1 MNNGF
6 YLEEAIDIIEEI
18 LASGGTLRIYPRGT
32 SMLPFIVEGRDSVEL
47 RAYDREPR
55 KNDIA
60 FYKRD
65 NGQFV
70 LHRIVR
76 TGNDGIYTMCGD
88 NQTALEKGI
97 REDQIIAFAETVYRK
112 NRVINDKNFRYRVYL
127 FFWGIMPFRQ
137 VAFFWR
143 RCIGKLARIFKKMF
157 KKTVD

>member
-1 MNNGF
+1 
-6 YLEEAIDIIEEI
+6 
-18 LASGGTLRIYPRGT
+18 
-32 SMLPFIVEGRDSVEL
+32 MLPLIVEGRDSVEL
-47 RAYDREPR
+47 KSYDREPL

-88 NQTALEKGI
+88 NQTSLEKGI
-97 REDQIIAFAETVYRK
+97 RREQIIAFAETVYRK
-112 NRVINDKNFRYRVYL
+112 NRVLNGKNFGYRVYL
-127 FFWGIMPFRQ
+127 FFWRFMPLRHI
-137 VAFFWR
+137 VFFWR
-143 RCIGKLARIFKKMF
+143 HCIGKLVRIFKKMF

>member
-6 YLEEAIDIIEEI
+6 YLEEAIDIIDEI
-18 LASGGTLRIYPRGT
+18 LASGGALRIYPRGT
-32 SMLPFIVEGRDSVEL
+32 SMLPLIVEGRDSVEL
-47 RAYDREPR
+47 KSYDREPR

-76 TGNDGIYTMCGD
+76 TGNDGVYTMCGD
-88 NQTALEKGI
+88 NQTFLEEGI
-97 REDQIIAFAETVYRK
+97 RKDQIIAVAEKVYRK
-112 NRVINDKNFRYRVYL
+112 NKELSNKKIGYKIYL
-127 FFWGIMPFRQ
+127 FFWCIMPIRRILI
-137 VAFFWR
+137 FWR
-143 RCIGKLARIFKKMF
+143 RCIGKLVRIFKKML

>member
-6 YLEEAIDIIEEI
+6 YLEDVIDIIEEI
-18 LASGGTLRIYPRGT
+18 LESGGTLRLYPRGT
-32 SMLPFIVEGRDSVEL
+32 SMLPLIVEGRDSVEL
-47 RAYDREPR
+47 KPYDREPR

-60 FYKRD
+60 FYRRD

-88 NQTALEKGI
+88 NQTFLEKGI
-97 REDQIIAFAETVYRK
+97 RREQIIAVAETVYRK
-112 NRVINDKNFRYRVYL
+112 DREVNSEKFGYRLYL
-127 FFWGIMPFRQ
+127 FVWRFITLRR
-137 VAFFWR
+137 VVFFWK
-143 RCIGKLARIFKKMF
+143 RCIGKVARIFKKML